1 MTKSNNGP
9 FTHHERLRYSYLL
22 KNLAYLN
29 GQQASEFNYLQSK
42 LDAYEAERSY
52 GRYQEQREDDYQAA
66 WRQPYDNRRESYQ
79 EPDYENVHQLTD
91 EGLPIYQEETPQ
103 SRPERKKFL
112 KKDVLSQK
120 LLLNQALNQL
130 RRSDQ
135 RKSEDSRKSLS

>member
-52 GRYQEQREDDYQAA
+52 GRYQEQKEDDYHAA
-66 WRQPYDNRRESYQ
+66 WRQPYDNRWESYQ

-91 EGLPIYQEETPQ
+91 
-103 SRPERKKFL
+103 
-112 KKDVLSQK
+112 
-120 LLLNQALNQL
+120 
-130 RRSDQ
+130 
-135 RKSEDSRKSLS
+135 

>member
-66 WRQPYDNRRESYQ
+66 WRQPYDNRWESYQ

-91 EGLPIYQEETPQ
+91 EGLPIYQEEAPQ
-103 SRPERKKFL
+103 SRPERKKVRL
-112 KKDVLSQK
+112 QGP
-120 LLLNQALNQL
+120 
-130 RRSDQ
+130 
-135 RKSEDSRKSLS
+135 SRK